1 MSDKVRVYEIAE
13 EVGSTSAEVISEAK
27 KLKIELKSPQSAVS
41 FEDAEEI
48 TNFIISGKSSRLKE
62 KEIINK
68 IKEPPKIERKIT
80 LNKKSIKNKFL
91 SLEEI
96 KKSFN
101 RTLPSIKKEKF
112 ELIKF
117 PNIKI
122 TISNL
127 KSINNFS
134 WEINDKQNLYVII
147 GENGTGKSSI
157 LLSIAKLVK
166 PSIFKEEFIGKG
178 FEDTIIK
185 YEINEK
191 NIIWI
196 KDPYW
201 KEESQDNYEMPKLN
215 GFLESSILT
224 GTRFKYIDK
233 YMKDDL
239 EVEEND
245 DISSADSFI
254 KENMNYILNNNDNKK
269 FNDLFEINAIRKKKL
284 NNKTFHDKKY
294 SFFAL
299 KSKENYIKEFFFST
313 GEYFLLSLL
322 KFILVNKEKTS
333 AIPALIIIDEIE
345 LSLHPLAQKRLME
358 KIYEFSDE
366 FNLLI
371 IFATHSLQIIENT
384 RPEHLYYIKK
394 GKVSNNHS
402 ISNPIYPGFLTSRLY
417 NHQYFDKII
426 LVEDNCAMHFT
437 NFIIK
442 NLATISPNISYKIL
456 PIGDWKKVLDTAKDN
471 LIFKFYGNAQILAIV
486 DEDKKKEAYEN
497 PNYKTINK
505 THLPVK
511 DNIEKFIIK
520 LLNQEDEQLISYIEN
535 IIIPNPYDKIQLK
548 IISIDKSSHI
558 KSAFHA
564 LLKAISE
571 FTSSSTSQFT
581 YIEAEKEIVNFVY
594 NKIKDTAECNKFKKQ
609 LSDFVK

>member
-1 MSDKVRVYEIAE
+1 M
-13 EVGSTSAEVISEAK
+13 GSTSAEVISEAK

-233 YMKDDL
+233 YMRDDL
-239 EVEEND
+239 EVGMTP
-245 DISSADSFI
+245 S
-254 KENMNYILNNNDNKK
+254 
-269 FNDLFEINAIRKKKL
+269 
-284 NNKTFHDKKY
+284 
-294 SFFAL
+294 
-299 KSKENYIKEFFFST
+299 
-313 GEYFLLSLL
+313 
-322 KFILVNKEKTS
+322 
-333 AIPALIIIDEIE
+333 
-345 LSLHPLAQKRLME
+345 
-358 KIYEFSDE
+358 
-366 FNLLI
+366 
-371 IFATHSLQIIENT
+371 
-384 RPEHLYYIKK
+384 
-394 GKVSNNHS
+394 
-402 ISNPIYPGFLTSRLY
+402 
-417 NHQYFDKII
+417 
-426 LVEDNCAMHFT
+426 
-437 NFIIK
+437 
-442 NLATISPNISYKIL
+442 
-456 PIGDWKKVLDTAKDN
+456 
-471 LIFKFYGNAQILAIV
+471 
-486 DEDKKKEAYEN
+486 
-497 PNYKTINK
+497 
-505 THLPVK
+505 
-511 DNIEKFIIK
+511 
-520 LLNQEDEQLISYIEN
+520 
-535 IIIPNPYDKIQLK
+535 
-548 IISIDKSSHI
+548 
-558 KSAFHA
+558 
-564 LLKAISE
+564 
-571 FTSSSTSQFT
+571 
-581 YIEAEKEIVNFVY
+581 
-594 NKIKDTAECNKFKKQ
+594 
-609 LSDFVK
+609 

>member
-27 KLKIELKSPQSAVS
+27 KLKIKLKSPQSAVS

-48 TNFIISGKSSRLKE
+48 TNFIISGKSERVKE
-62 KEIINK
+62 KNIINK
-68 IKEPPKIERKIT
+68 IKELPKLERKIT
-80 LNKKSIKNKFL
+80 LNKGSIKNKFL
-91 SLEEI
+91 SLEDI

-166 PSIFKEEFIGKG
+166 PSIFKDEFIGKG
-178 FEDTIIK
+178 FEDTIIN
-185 YEINEK
+185 YEIDGK

-201 KEESQDNYEMPKLN
+201 KEKSQDNYEMPKLN

-233 YMKDDL
+233 YMRDDL

-245 DISSADSFI
+245 NINEADSFI

-269 FNDLFEINAIRKKKL
+269 FNDLYEINAIRRKRL
-284 NNKTFHDKKY
+284 NNKTFHDRKY

-299 KSKENYIKEFFFST
+299 KAKENYIKEFFFST

-322 KFILVNKEKTS
+322 KFILVNKEKKS

-394 GKVSNNHS
+394 GKVSNNHT
-402 ISNPIYPGFLTSRLY
+402 ISNPIYPGYLTTKLY

-426 LVEDNCAMHFT
+426 LVEDNCAM
-437 NFIIK
+437 NFIKLVIK
-442 NLATISPNISYKIL
+442 DLNLRNTFFSYFIL

-471 LIFKFYGNAQILAIV
+471 IELKFYGNAKVIAIV
-486 DEDKKKEAYEN
+486 DDDKKEETKKN
-497 PNYKTINK
+497 FYKSVNSSYI
-505 THLPVK
+505 PIEE
-511 DNIEKFIIK
+511 NIEKFIIK
-520 LLNQEDEQLISYIEN
+520 RIHNENETLINYINTIICPKNFDDLNLNINMEKSEN
-535 IIIPNPYDKIQLK
+535 IKNAFKALIQGITSFSTTTSSKSTKEQSEIK
-548 IISIDKSSHI
+548 IIEYIFQEIRNTK
-558 KSAFHA
+558 
-564 LLKAISE
+564 E
-571 FTSSSTSQFT
+571 F
-581 YIEAEKEIVNFVY
+581 I
-594 NKIKDTAECNKFKKQ
+594 KFKDRLNIF
-609 LSDFVK
+609 LSK

>member
-233 YMKDDL
+233 YMRDDL

-322 KFILVNKEKTS
+322 KFILVNKEKKS

-394 GKVSNNHS
+394 GKVSNNHT
-402 ISNPIYPGFLTSRLY
+402 ISNPIYPGYLTSKLY

-426 LVEDNCAMHFT
+426 LVEDNCAM
-437 NFIIK
+437 NFIKLVIK
-442 NLATISPNISYKIL
+442 DLNLRNIFFSYFIL

-471 LIFKFYGNAQILAIV
+471 IELKFYGNAKVIAIV
-486 DEDKKKEAYEN
+486 DDDKKEETKKSF
-497 PNYKTINK
+497 YKSVNSSYI
-505 THLPVK
+505 PIEE
-511 DNIEKFIIK
+511 NIEKFIIK
-520 LLNQEDEQLISYIEN
+520 RIYNEDETLINYINTIICPKNFDDLNLNINMEKSEN
-535 IIIPNPYDKIQLK
+535 IKNAFKALIQG
-548 IISIDKSSHI
+548 ITSFSTT
-558 KSAFHA
+558 
-564 LLKAISE
+564 
-571 FTSSSTSQFT
+571 TSSKATKEQSEIRIIE
-581 YIEAEKEIVNFVY
+581 YIFEEVKNTNEFI
-594 NKIKDTAECNKFKKQ
+594 KFKDRLNIF
-609 LSDFVK
+609 LSK